1 MIFLLTFLFF
11 LLRFWRDLAIC
22 GRKIDDFQRNPTMA
36 MSVKLNFISALTFL
50 FFLPGFRK
58 HLAVCGGKI
67 IDCQSNPTIAVNV
80 SLNFCLRLNISIFLA
95 ENFKRLGSAWQK
107 CYWLSKE
114 SNHSSKCK
122 FKSLSPHWH
131 FYINCQYF
139 EETGQCVADL
149 LKIVKGIQA

>member
-1 MIFLLTFLFF
+1 
-11 LLRFWRDLAIC
+11 
-22 GRKIDDFQRNPTMA
+22 MA

-107 CYWLSKE
+107 CY
-114 SNHSSKCK
+114 
-122 FKSLSPHWH
+122 
-131 FYINCQYF
+131 
-139 EETGQCVADL
+139 
-149 LKIVKGIQA
+149 